1 MRSSLITR
9 SIRPRFEKFRS
20 SRAGAGDAMRNLLT
34 GLDVGTS
41 KVCAIVGES
50 LPDGQLATLGFGIAP
65 CTGLRKGV
73 VVNIE
78 ATVDAIKA
86 AVEEAEKT
94 SGVRVGSVVVGVAGP
109 HMKGLN
115 SHGIVAV
122 RGGEVSGRDGNGG
135 LGARRG
141 VAPRLD
147 RRVLNILPQQFAVDE
162 QEGVREPYGM
172 AGVRLEARVH
182 IINAAPSAREELNQG
197 RARRG

>member
-1 MRSSLITR
+1 
-9 SIRPRFEKFRS
+9 
-20 SRAGAGDAMRNLLT
+20 MRNLLT

-50 LPDGQLATLGFGIAP
+50 LPDGQLATLGFGISP

-109 HMKGLN
+109 HIKGLN

-122 RGGEVSGRDGNGG
+122 RGGEVSV
-135 LGARRG
+135 ARC
-141 VAPRLD
+141 
-147 RRVLNILPQQFAVDE
+147 
-162 QEGVREPYGM
+162 
-172 AGVRLEARVH
+172 
-182 IINAAPSAREELNQG
+182 
-197 RARRG
+197 